1 MRMTGNVSKGFAD
14 YLQVVQRGIV
24 AGIQQIEL
32 VHSRF
37 VEGISRK
44 HVCNCENGGF
54 EFRKFIRLHAF
65 FKIRAGFFK
74 RKINSFVLLGLIFFQ
89 ADSICIA
96 GLQIQYHKTR

>member
-14 YLQVVQRGIV
+14 YLQVVQRRIV

-37 VEGISRK
+37 VEGFSRK
-44 HVCNCENGGF
+44 HVCNRENGGF

-65 FKIRAGFFK
+65 FKTVPYPSLSVEK
-74 RKINSFVLLGLIFFQ
+74 DEEYVLQ
-89 ADSICIA
+89 
-96 GLQIQYHKTR
+96 